1 MREGDSLKDQTQKIT
16 DANRSKIVE
25 VTFPMCLFRD
35 KGGSKYKPLRRI
47 GRLVKTVVEEN

>member
-35 KGGSKYKPLRRI
+35 KGGSKYKPLGRI